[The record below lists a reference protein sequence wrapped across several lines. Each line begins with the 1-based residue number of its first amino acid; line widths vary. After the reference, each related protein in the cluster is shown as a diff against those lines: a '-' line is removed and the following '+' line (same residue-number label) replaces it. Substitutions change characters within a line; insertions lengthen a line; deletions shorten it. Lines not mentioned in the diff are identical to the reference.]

1 VSFIIGRG
9 RADVGEKP
17 AGYLGRFRALDG
29 SDGAPLYLD
38 CNRPHAMVIVGK
50 RGYGKSYT
58 LGVIAE
64 ELARIEGV
72 APVVLDPMAA
82 FATVAGGT
90 DVPARVVS
98 EPAVRPDSLDGRS
111 WCALVG
117 LSPESAAGALLWQ
130 AADRAGTL
138 PEIRDGIQSSTAT
151 DAAKRAAINHVD
163 LADSWGVFDADG
175 LDVTTLTGGEL
186 TVLDLSGLD
195 DGPMNAVA
203 RSVADTLYHAR
214 VDDTV
219 ARLPWL
225 LADEAHTFFD
235 GVAAP
240 ALETVLTRG
249 RAPGVSSV
257 FVTQRPAAL
266 PEVAISQ
273 SDILVS
279 HRLTAESDTAALS
292 AAQPTY
298 MTESLESRLPT
309 APGEVLIVDDS
320 TETVHTAGIR
330 TRITDHGGES
340 ATVCDRAEPELSG
353 SNINNDT

>member
-1 VSFIIGRG
+1 MSFIIGRA
-9 RADVGEKP
+9 RADIEEKP
-17 AGYLGRFRALDG
+17 AGKFGRYRALDG
-29 SDGAPLYLD
+29 SDGAGLYFD
-38 CNRPHAMVIVGK
+38 CNRPHAMLIVGK

-64 ELARIEGV
+64 ELARVDGV

-82 FATVAGGT
+82 FETVASGT

-98 EPAVRPDSLDGRS
+98 EPAVRPGSLDGRS

-130 AADRAGTL
+130 AAKAGRTVDD
-138 PEIRDGIQSSTAT
+138 IREQIRSSTAT

-175 LDVTTLTGGEL
+175 LDVATLTGGEC

-195 DGPMNAVA
+195 DEPMNAVA
-203 RSVADTLYHAR
+203 RSVADTLYRAR
-214 VDDTV
+214 VDDAV
-219 ARLPWL
+219 SRLPWL
-225 LADEAHTFFD
+225 LVDEAHTFFD

-240 ALETVLTRG
+240 AFETVLTRG

-279 HRLTAESDTAALS
+279 HRLTAESDIAALS

-298 MTESLESRLPT
+298 MTESLETRLPT
-309 APGEVLIVDDS
+309 APGEVVIVDDS
-320 TETVHTAGIR
+320 TETVHTAQIR
-330 TRITDHGGES
+330 TRITAHGGGS
-340 ATVCDRAEPELSG
+340 ATVCDPPEPG
-353 SNINNDT
+353 QHNSNINTDR